1 MTGWYFKLMRKGKI
15 FQYMIWGKLA
25 THLENSYYLTS
36 HRKINF
42 RLIKD
47 LSAKL
52 KLLEE
57 NIEDYI
63 LCFSHGKNFPI

>member
-1 MTGWYFKLMRKGKI
+1 MTRWYFKLMRKGKI
-15 FQYMIWGKLA
+15 FQYIVWGKLA
-25 THLENSYYLTS
+25 THLENSYYFTS
-36 HRKINF
+36 HRKINS

-63 LCFSHGKNFPI
+63 LCFSHGASFPI